1 MASPEFVDP
10 YLDTEQGLLRNLV
23 GARTWDELNA
33 AEGPLT
39 FARVLGLFN
48 DPVDATGDLAE
59 LRSIH
64 RELFQDIYDWAGE
77 LRTVDVRKP
86 GSEYFLPVSLINR
99 AAAFAADELQADG
112 HLKHMSHDRFI
123 DRLSYHY
130 DQWNYLHPF
139 REGNGRTQR
148 VFWSRI
154 ARDAGW
160 QLDWLNVRGPVND
173 EACRA
178 ASEDRNLEPLRSM
191 FTAIVTQ
198 STPDGHADTAREAER
213 ITGFA
218 FPSGP
223 TPLGAAPQEVE
234 PRAHEHTRSAKRG
247 IEL

>member
-1 MASPEFVDP
+1 MASPDFVDP
-10 YLDTEQGLLRNLV
+10 YLDPELGLLRNLV
-23 GARTWDELNA
+23 GARTRDELDA
-33 AEGPLT
+33 AEGSLA
-39 FARVLGLFN
+39 FARLLEML
-48 DPVDATGDLAE
+48 DHPVDATGDLAE

-64 RELFQDIYDWAGE
+64 RRLFQDVYDWAGD
-77 LRTVDVRKP
+77 LRTVDIRKP
-86 GSEYFLPVSLINR
+86 GSEFFLPVPMIDR
-99 AAAFAADELQADG
+99 AAAFAAAELQADDR
-112 HLKHMSHDRFI
+112 LKHLSRDRFI

-154 ARDAGW
+154 AHDAGW

-213 ITGFA
+213 ITGLA
-218 FPSGP
+218 FPSEP
-223 TPLGAAPQEVE
+223 TSLGAAPQEVE

-247 IEL
+247 LEL